1 MTWRRWIGFLLLCVW
16 SSVGWITSEVLPPR
30 MGVVAGQGLHFLL
43 IGAVALGV
51 AFCRGNGMGSPWTS
65 GWVWIAGAGLGLIGV
80 PFLLLEYVGGMVSGT
95 LVVAGFSLV
104 PVVVILAGGT
114 MRLLVPALVGVAGIL
129 LVVPVSL
136 PGSVRGYLGL
146 GLVGIAVIVT
156 GLSLSFMHRLLA
168 GRDLVVSLGLISLVN
183 GVLLGLV
190 GVPTGGVEL
199 SWTLLG
205 FEVVRGLLLDAP
217 VIILLVW
224 LVRDLEPHRVSARYL
239 VAPLFTVVEGYLAMR
254 PGWDWRMFVGVLL
267 IGSGAAWLL
276 RADSVEERV
285 GLGLDRDGAR

>member
-95 LVVAGFSLV
+95 L
-104 PVVVILAGGT
+104 VVILAGGT

>member
-114 MRLLVPALVGVAGIL
+114 MRLLVPALVGVAI
-129 LVVPVSL
+129 S
-136 PGSVRGYLGL
+136 GL
-146 GLVGIAVIVT
+146 GWS
-156 GLSLSFMHRLLA
+156 GLR
-168 GRDLVVSLGLISLVN
+168 
-183 GVLLGLV
+183 
-190 GVPTGGVEL
+190 
-199 SWTLLG
+199 
-205 FEVVRGLLLDAP
+205 
-217 VIILLVW
+217 
-224 LVRDLEPHRVSARYL
+224 
-239 VAPLFTVVEGYLAMR
+239 
-254 PGWDWRMFVGVLL
+254 
-267 IGSGAAWLL
+267 
-276 RADSVEERV
+276 
-285 GLGLDRDGAR
+285 